1 MADFIMLNLKGVKVT
16 LAVTGLPVVI
26 TGEVL
31 GSTTE
36 KIIDLKLENGSILHV
51 NSELIAFVF

>member
-1 MADFIMLNLKGVKVT
+1 MADYIINTFKGVKVT

-31 GSTTE
+31 GSSTQS
-36 KIIDLKLENGSILHV
+36 IINIKLDSGITV
-51 NSELIAFVF
+51 NINSSLIAFVF